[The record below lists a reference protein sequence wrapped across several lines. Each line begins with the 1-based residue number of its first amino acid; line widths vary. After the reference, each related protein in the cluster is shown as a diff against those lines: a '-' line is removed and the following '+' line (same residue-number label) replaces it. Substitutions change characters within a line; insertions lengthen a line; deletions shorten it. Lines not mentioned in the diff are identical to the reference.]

1 MNRRTVLCC
10 MAGLVLGLM
19 AVPSIGRGE
28 DDTNSLVG
36 KPAPDFTLNTID
48 AKEVK
53 LSDLKGDV
61 VVLDFWATWCPPCRK
76 SLPHL
81 NKVANDKELAEKG
94 FKVFAVNCRET
105 KDKAENYLK
114 TNNLQLNVPLDV
126 NGATMKDYMVQGI
139 PTTVIVGRDG
149 KIKNVFV
156 GFGGEKSEKDL
167 DEAVAAAVKEPK
179 PAK

>member
-1 MNRRTVLCC
+1 MNRRNVIGCL
-10 MAGLVLGLM
+10 AALVLGLL

-36 KPAPDFTLNTID
+36 KPAPDFTLQTLD
-48 AKEVK
+48 SKEVK
-53 LSDLKGDV
+53 LSELKGDV

-81 NKVANDKELAEKG
+81 NKVANDKDLAEKG
-94 FKVFAVNCRET
+94 LKVYAVNCREG
-105 KDKAENYLK
+105 KDKAEAYLK
-114 TNNLQLNVPLDV
+114 KNNLELNVPLDS
-126 NGATMKDYMVQGI
+126 NGATMKDYMVKGI

-149 KIKNVFV
+149 TVKKVFV
-156 GFGGEKSEKDL
+156 GFGGEESEKQL
-167 DEAVAAAVKEPK
+167 DEAVAEAIKDPK